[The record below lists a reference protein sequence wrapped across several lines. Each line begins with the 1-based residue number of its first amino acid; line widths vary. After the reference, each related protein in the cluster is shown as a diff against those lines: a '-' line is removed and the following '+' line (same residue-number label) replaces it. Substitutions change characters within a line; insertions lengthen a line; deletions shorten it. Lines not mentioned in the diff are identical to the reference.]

1 MINKDVI
8 TPLYV
13 QIANELRKDILSNKY
28 GEHGCMETQAQL
40 AERFSVSLIT
50 IRKAIEVL
58 ASEGLVEL
66 LRGKGTYV
74 CRSALVD
81 PLHNLTGMSN
91 LMSSLNME
99 NDVSVPILELQLTPE
114 WLDVA
119 TKSALGTKCTFI
131 RRVISV
137 NGVPYANTDMYLP
150 EKYFS
155 SFTKEEVEEKTVYRI
170 YQDKLGID
178 LGRGKQII
186 RAAGAKKDVAESLNI
201 PLNAPVLQIE
211 RKAYD
216 VGGNLIEYMILT
228 YEASKYC
235 FEVDL
240 ELSKQ

>member
-13 QIANELRKDILSNKY
+13 QVANELRKDILSNKY

-58 ASEGLVEL
+58 AEEGLVEL
-66 LRGKGTYV
+66 RRGKGTYV
-74 CRSALVD
+74 CRSAIVD
-81 PLHNLTGMSN
+81 PLHNLTGMSDI
-91 LMSSLNME
+91 MSSMEME
-99 NDVSVPILELQLTPE
+99 NEVRVPILELRDTPE
-114 WLDVA
+114 WLDGM
-119 TKSALGTKCTFI
+119 TKKALGNKCLFI

-137 NGVPYANTDMYLP
+137 QGVPYSNVDMYLP
-150 EKYFS
+150 AKYVGT
-155 SFTKEEVEEKTVYRI
+155 FTKEEVEEKTVYRI
-170 YQDKLGID
+170 YQDKVGLI

-186 RAAGAKKDVAESLNI
+186 RAAGASKEVAESLNI
-201 PLNAPVLQIE
+201 SENAPVLQIV

-216 VGGNLIEYMILT
+216 ADGNFIEYMILT
-228 YEASKYC
+228 YEASRYC

-240 ELSKQ
+240 ELSK